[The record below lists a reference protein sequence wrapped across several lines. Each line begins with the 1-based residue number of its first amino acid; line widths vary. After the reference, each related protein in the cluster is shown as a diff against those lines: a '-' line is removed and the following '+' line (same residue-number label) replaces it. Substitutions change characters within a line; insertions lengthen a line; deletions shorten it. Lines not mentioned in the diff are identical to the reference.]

1 MPWILIS
8 KSSSLYLTPPPPLC
22 VSHARLD
29 WEAISAWLTTPPRPA
44 SCFSRRVIHTSCG
57 GFLSKVVEIL
67 FFLIYLQQHILY
79 VPSHAQI
86 MCEEE
91 EEKKKTAIWHAQ
103 EVWGRAASCGRVHGV
118 DKTLVLAAA
127 SALTSHQRRSQLPH
141 CIIAKALGVGARAR
155 CNSKKEI
162 IFCGTYSNRPKS
174 SRRRRRGQR
183 VSGCL

>member
-91 EEKKKTAIWHAQ
+91 EERKKNCNLTCSGSLRPRGFLRARTRCWQDISAGCCIGSHLSSETLSAPTLHYRKGP
-103 EVWGRAASCGRVHGV
+103 WGRCEGP
-118 DKTLVLAAA
+118 L
-127 SALTSHQRRSQLPH
+127 
-141 CIIAKALGVGARAR
+141 
-155 CNSKKEI
+155 
-162 IFCGTYSNRPKS
+162 
-174 SRRRRRGQR
+174 
-183 VSGCL
+183 